1 MPSSRMPLSSLRA
14 SARSQPSR
22 SWATSDEVRV
32 AALAVGATAV
42 TALVCLLA
50 MYAGVPAAGTVND
63 WLNGALGWLALGLAA
78 LVRREESSRWR
89 GDLGSWGWPARSS
102 SWPPRRIA

>member
-1 MPSSRMPLSSLRA
+1 M
-14 SARSQPSR
+14 
-22 SWATSDEVRV
+22 

-63 WLNGALGWLALGLAA
+63 WLNGALGWLALGLLVFA
-78 LVRREESSRWR
+78 L
-89 GDLGSWGWPARSS
+89 LWGAVG
-102 SWPPRRIA
+102 ILAGATHGFQ